1 MAKQI
6 KFFSQT
12 AVPTGNDIDGNVY
25 FVNGANNGNEIY
37 KGAVRFGAARVTAN
51 SNLSALSATAIR
63 GDINIYN
70 GETKVFN
77 GTTWST
83 IAPS

>member
-12 AVPTGNDIDGNVY
+12 AVPTGDGIDGNVY

-37 KGAVRFGAARVTAN
+37 KGAVRFGAPRVTKATTN
-51 SNLSALSATAIR
+51 AALSAIAGMIR
-63 GDINIYN
+63 GDINVGYE
-70 GETKVFN
+70 GTKVYD
-77 GTTWST
+77 G
-83 IAPS
+83 